1 MSTPSP
7 AGAGAPGAVVVRAA
21 TDGDGAAIA
30 RLIAGVFAEYP
41 GCVYE
46 PSEFPE
52 LAAPASHFARLGGR
66 LWVAEDGDR
75 LVGTFGLAT
84 TAEPG
89 VFTLHKVYLDAAARG
104 LGLARRMLDEAIAHA
119 RGAGGTELRLWTD
132 TRFTA
137 GHRFYER
144 HGFTRIP
151 VRRFLA
157 DASDSWE
164 FAYRLP
170 LATGGEARP

>member
-1 MSTPSP
+1 MSTLSS
-7 AGAGAPGAVVVRAA
+7 AGAGSSGAVVVRAA
-21 TDGDGAAIA
+21 SDGDGAAIA

-52 LAAPASHFARLGGR
+52 LAAPASHFAGLGGR

-75 LVGTFGLAT
+75 LIGTFGLAA

-104 LGLARRMLDEAIAHA
+104 LGLARRMLDEAIAFA
-119 RGAGGTELRLWTD
+119 RAAGATELRLWTD

-137 GHRFYER
+137 GHRFYDR
-144 HGFTRIP
+144 YGFTRIP

-170 LATGGEARP
+170 LPASGEARP